1 MQWIEYKRLE
11 ISIQMT
17 AEDAQRQLQTLSGKN
32 KAAFKSELSEWLEGT
47 EKVNIEELEYM
58 DFNSTWKI
66 NRQSTTNKPVV
77 KGI

>member
-17 AEDAQRQLQTLSGKN
+17 AEDAQRHLQTLSGKN

-47 EKVNIEELEYM
+47 EKVNIEELEFM
-58 DFNSTWKI
+58 DYNSTW
-66 NRQSTTNKPVV
+66 
-77 KGI
+77 

>member
-47 EKVNIEELEYM
+47 EKVNKEELEFM
-58 DFNSTWKI
+58 DSNSTW
-66 NRQSTTNKPVV
+66 
-77 KGI
+77 

>member
-1 MQWIEYKRLE
+1 MGVKSLSAINQPRKPKQWIEYKRLE

-47 EKVNIEELEYM
+47 EKVNIEELEFM
-58 DFNSTWKI
+58 DYNSTW
-66 NRQSTTNKPVV
+66 
-77 KGI
+77 